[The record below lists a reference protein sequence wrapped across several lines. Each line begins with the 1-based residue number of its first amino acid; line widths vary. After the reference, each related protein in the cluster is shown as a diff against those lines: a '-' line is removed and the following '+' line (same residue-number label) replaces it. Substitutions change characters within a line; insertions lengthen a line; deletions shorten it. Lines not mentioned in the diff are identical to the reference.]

1 MMNVLSNVAAV
12 IPVFNPEPG
21 LMALVDKL
29 LCAYQTV
36 VVVDD
41 GSLEDVGAFDLLPAG
56 VEVLRHERNM
66 GKGRAIK
73 TAIAHLFAKHPEV
86 DSAVFVDGDG
96 QHAPEDVA
104 NVVAESLR
112 SGNVVLGV
120 RDFSSAGIPFRSR
133 FGNVWTSFLV
143 RLIYRFPIRDTQ
155 TGLRAIPRRLFSE
168 MLAIEGDRYEYEMR
182 LFGAMKALDEKIGQ
196 VPIKTIYIAG
206 NRTSHF
212 NPIKDSIRV
221 YRGLLGGRFLKFCV
235 SAVLSFAVDNGVFI
249 FLFRMLSLGGL
260 QREAAIS
267 SALVVAR
274 VISAL
279 ANYYGNRKLVFS
291 SNSRVGLSL
300 VKYSLLAVFVMALS
314 CLGTTLISAIWDV
327 DGYAVAAVKILVDL
341 VLFVVSYQAQKR
353 WVFKSL
359 RALFL
364 AVLLLPFS
372 LFAGKH
378 HAWLNFAAEHS
389 IDRFSFSLEEQFVFE
404 EDVFAPE
411 TLLMF
416 GYKVSDFFSFRLG
429 HRFFLEGG
437 YGETLHSTEHR
448 PTLELHFSLP
458 EFMTLK
464 IDSRTRFEL
473 RDKVSQQPYMRYRER
488 IRLRT
493 SWNATSFKISPYI
506 QGEIFF
512 SDKPDADGADVY
524 DRNRLQTGFSFVPF
538 PSIPALSS
546 RLYYMLQHDLEDE
559 WRSSNIYGLE
569 FSYSF

>member
-1 MMNVLSNVAAV
+1 MNVLSNVAAV

-21 LMALVDKL
+21 LLSLVDKL

-41 GSLEDVGAFDLLPAG
+41 GSLEDVGAFDVLPAG
-56 VEVLRHERNM
+56 VEVLHHERNM

-73 TAIAHLFAKHPEV
+73 TAIAHLAAKHPEI

-120 RDFSSAGIPFRSR
+120 RDFSSAGIPFRSK

-182 LFGAMKALDEKIGQ
+182 LFGAMKALGEKIGQ

-235 SAVLSFAVDNGVFI
+235 SAILSFAVDNGVFI

-291 SNSRVGLSL
+291 SNSRVGISL

-353 WVFKSL
+353 WVFK
-359 RALFL
+359 AGK
-364 AVLLLPFS
+364 ALLLAAI
-372 LFAGKH
+372 LFPAAASAGNNS
-378 HAWLNFAAEHS
+378 ARMTFTVERS
-389 IDRFSFSLEEQFVFE
+389 IDRFSSSLEERLDFE
-404 EDVFAPE
+404 EGVFVPK
-411 TLLMF
+411 TRIMF
-416 GYKVSDFFSFRLG
+416 GYKISDCFSVGIG
-429 HRFFLEGG
+429 HCFQAEGD
-437 YGETLHSTEHR
+437 YGRKLRMTEHR
-448 PTLELHFSLP
+448 PTLEMNFTLP
-458 EFMTLK
+458 EFMMLRL
-464 IDSRTRFEL
+464 DFRTRFEL
-473 RDKVSQQPYMRYRER
+473 RDKVSHQPYMRYRER

-493 SWNATSFKISPYI
+493 SWSATSFMISPYVYN
-506 QGEIFF
+506 EIFL
-512 SDKPDADGADVY
+512 SDKPGADDADLY